1 MSFVTGQPKI
11 LLRSEG
17 LCILLISLLFYS
29 TSGFSWSLF
38 GWLFLVPDIAL
49 LGYLFN
55 PLVGAVAYN
64 ITHSLLIPLGL
75 AAVGLILGVSL
86 ALSLATIWIAHIG
99 FDRALGYGL
108 KYGSGFTHTHLG
120 RIGRDRYSEEM

>member
-11 LLRSEG
+11 LLRLEG

-55 PLVGAVAYN
+55 PRVGSVAYN

-75 AAVGLILGVSL
+75 AAVGVILGVSL

>member
-11 LLRSEG
+11 LLRLEG

-29 TSGFSWSLF
+29 TCGFSWSLF

-55 PLVGAVAYN
+55 PRVGSVAYN

-75 AAVGLILGVSL
+75 AAVGVILGVSL
-86 ALSLATIWIAHIG
+86 DLSLATIWIAHIG

-120 RIGRDRYSEEM
+120 RIGRDRCSEEM

>member
-1 MSFVTGQPKI
+1 MSFVIGQPKI
-11 LLRSEG
+11 LLRLEG

-55 PLVGAVAYN
+55 PRVGAVAYN

-75 AAVGLILGVSL
+75 AAVGLILGGSL

>member
-11 LLRSEG
+11 LLRLEG

-38 GWLFLVPDIAL
+38 GWLFLVPDIVL

-55 PLVGAVAYN
+55 PRVGSIAYN

-75 AAVGLILGVSL
+75 AAVGVILGVSL

>member
-11 LLRSEG
+11 LLRLEG

-55 PLVGAVAYN
+55 PRVGSVAYN

-75 AAVGLILGVSL
+75 AAVGVILGVSL

-108 KYGSGFTHTHLG
+108 KYGTGFTHTHLG

>member
-11 LLRSEG
+11 LLCLEG

-55 PLVGAVAYN
+55 PRVGAVAYN

-75 AAVGLILGVSL
+75 AAVGVILGVSL

>member
-11 LLRSEG
+11 LLRLEG

-55 PLVGAVAYN
+55 PRVGAVAYN

-108 KYGSGFTHTHLG
+108 KYGSGFTHTYLG

>member
-11 LLRSEG
+11 LLRLEG

-38 GWLFLVPDIAL
+38 GLLFLVPDIAL

-55 PLVGAVAYN
+55 PRVGSVAYN

-75 AAVGLILGVSL
+75 AAVGVILGVSL
-86 ALSLATIWIAHIG
+86 ALSLVTIWIAHIG

>member
-1 MSFVTGQPKI
+1 M
-11 LLRSEG
+11 
-17 LCILLISLLFYS
+17 ILLISLLFYS

-55 PLVGAVAYN
+55 PRVGAVAYN

-75 AAVGLILGVSL
+75 AAVGVILGGSL
-86 ALSLATIWIAHIG
+86 ALSLAAIWIAHIG

-120 RIGRDRYSEEM
+120 RIGRDLYSEEM

>member
-11 LLRSEG
+11 LLRLEG

-38 GWLFLVPDIAL
+38 GLLFLVPDIAL

-55 PLVGAVAYN
+55 PRVGSVAYN

-75 AAVGLILGVSL
+75 AAVGVILGVSL

-108 KYGSGFTHTHLG
+108 KYGTGFTHTHLG

>member
-1 MSFVTGQPKI
+1 MSFITGQPKI
-11 LLRSEG
+11 LLRLEG

-55 PLVGAVAYN
+55 PRVGAVAYN

-75 AAVGLILGVSL
+75 AAVGVILGGSL
-86 ALSLATIWIAHIG
+86 ALSLATIWSAHIG